1 MWSLIVILGLLALIQ
16 SLFGVGILLF
26 GTPLL
31 LAMGHSYPEALA
43 ILLPTSAALSWSQVW
58 DNRNIPLSGGYR
70 RSFVLCCLP
79 ALGLGTLLATRWLPL
94 VAIKWGVCGTLLLT
108 LGLRLHPAGP
118 AWLRSRLSQHIQ
130 PALAL
135 VGAVHGLSNMGGSLL
150 TPLVSGLYR
159 DKEEILAG
167 ISLDYASMASFQ
179 LGMLALLQAGL
190 LQPRHLLGSA
200 IALGV
205 RYSLGRR
212 LYHFTSERLYQRLI
226 SVLIA
231 ANLALLTY
239 TLWRG

>member
-1 MWSLIVILGLLALIQ
+1 MLILSLLALIQ

-31 LAMGHSYPEALA
+31 LALGHPYPEALA

-58 DNRNIPLSGGYR
+58 DQRHIALSGGYR
-70 RSFVLCCLP
+70 RRFLLYCLP
-79 ALGLGTLLATRWLPL
+79 ALGLGTLLATHWLPL
-94 VAIKWGVCGTLLLT
+94 VAIKTGVCAILLLT
-108 LGLRLHPAGP
+108 LGMRLHPTGP
-118 AWLRSRLSQHIQ
+118 EWLRKRLSQHMR

-135 VGAVHGLSNMGGSLL
+135 VGGVHGLSNMGGSLL
-150 TPLVSGLYR
+150 APLVSGLYP
-159 DKEEILAG
+159 DKESILAG
-167 ISLDYASMASFQ
+167 ISLDYATMASFQ

-212 LYHFTSERLYQRLI
+212 LYRFTSERVYQHLI

-231 ANLALLTY
+231 ANLALLAS
-239 TLWRG
+239 TLWRS